1 MKVQISYN
9 LFQRS
14 VLLKYKGSSCGFHQ
28 STILR
33 TDSEGKQN
41 SKGKE
46 NSTGSQRDKVSAAK
60 TKSKTDRANIKKEA
74 AVPHSAKLEAA
85 QKRLQA
91 LLKEFPQEETIETKI
106 NLVRPKSKLQKKK
119 ADKISAIEAA
129 AKGVADVLKGSNEK
143 DAVKQE
149 LLARVQVAERGLPAY
164 DKEELLGAITGLK
177 ARVRQEEENKRK
189 AEEAIK
195 AKEVEKAA
203 AVKQKFGEKKGDEG
217 KKFERRAGAYQAGKT
232 RLFEAEP
239 LGIFIDSQG
248 KPILTP
254 SGLKSGMATWD
265 AAKERALQMCV
276 LSLPANGFEEMIQWT
291 EQGKLWKFP
300 IDNEYGLEEEHNVG
314 FHEHIFL
321 EPHLEPW
328 CPKSGPVRHFM
339 ELVCVGLSKNPWL
352 TIEEKKRHIL
362 WFKDYFTEKIDL
374 LKETHAVD
382 EAAADQLTKPLEIE
396 Q

>member
-1 MKVQISYN
+1 MAHIKMETRISANISLQI
-9 LFQRS
+9 
-14 VLLKYKGSSCGFHQ
+14 LKRTQNFGSSVM
-28 STILR
+28 IY
-33 TDSEGKQN
+33 
-41 SKGKE
+41 
-46 NSTGSQRDKVSAAK
+46 KVS
-60 TKSKTDRANIKKEA
+60 
-74 AVPHSAKLEAA
+74 V
-85 QKRLQA
+85 
-91 LLKEFPQEETIETKI
+91 
-106 NLVRPKSKLQKKK
+106 
-119 ADKISAIEAA
+119 
-129 AKGVADVLKGSNEK
+129 SN
-143 DAVKQE
+143 
-149 LLARVQVAERGLPAY
+149 RSG
-164 DKEELLGAITGLK
+164 ELLGAITGLK

-217 KKFERRAGAYQAGKT
+217 KKFERLTNKQVKKPVSWT
-232 RLFEAEP
+232 R
-239 LGIFIDSQG
+239 
-248 KPILTP
+248 
-254 SGLKSGMATWD
+254 MATWD